1 MTAVYGAS
9 PVSWLRRTR
18 AELAAVDDAI
28 IQAVETEHPVTL
40 RGVFYRVVS
49 AGDIESMC
57 TFSAGEQI
65 ATAFFKRVAVTEV
78 QVYELDL
85 PTRPTKQSDSRAR
98 GFGDGS
104 VEVDTIP
111 PTVLRQ
117 IVEDAITQHIDPHQ
131 LEITQV
137 YERSERQILTSMI
150 GDHP

>member
-1 MTAVYGAS
+1 
-9 PVSWLRRTR
+9 
-18 AELAAVDDAI
+18 
-28 IQAVETEHPVTL
+28 
-40 RGVFYRVVS
+40 
-49 AGDIESMC
+49 MC

-85 PTRPTKQSDSRAR
+85 PTCPTKQSDSRAR